1 MSLIERIQ
9 VLRDAYDWEQT
20 RLRAWIDEMN
30 NNLTGEDAANP
41 MTFRFKDT
49 WERYFLNIQE
59 SNKNVIEICQESI
72 NTESDAGKTRKQKDD
87 IHEKTVRMI
96 NQENH
101 RSATMFAIS
110 DAAQIRKTQSKYF
123 ESLDHALSL
132 EEQALGYIARH
143 LEGT

>member
-20 RLRAWIDEMN
+20 RLQAWIDEMN
-30 NNLTGEDAANP
+30 NNLTTEDEANA
-41 MTFRFKDT
+41 MTLRFKDT

-59 SNKNVIEICQESI
+59 SNQNVIEICQESL
-72 NTESDAGKTRKQKDD
+72 DAEIDLEITRKQKDD

-101 RSATMFAIS
+101 RPATIFAIS
-110 DAAQIRKTQSKYF
+110 DAAQIRKSQSKYF
-123 ESLDHALSL
+123 KSLDHALSL